1 MSQPDQDAT
10 GTPPSAPLFVAPRFT
25 ETANKAAHEV
35 VDTATDE
42 TTDET
47 TDESTDVNDGPAPIL
62 LTEPEGGVP
71 AVTST
76 AAELADVVAAF
87 AAGTGPIAADAERAS
102 GFRYGQAT
110 YLVQFKREGA
120 GIALIDAH
128 ALPDLS
134 TFNAAM
140 GDAEYVFHAASQDL
154 PGMHDLSIRPAAV
167 FDTELAARLLGWPKV
182 GLAAV
187 IEHELGFTLAKEHSA
202 QDWSVRPLP
211 ASWLAYAALDVEV
224 LIELREGLAG
234 HLVDAGK
241 LEWARQE
248 FEAVRLSPPSEP
260 RIEPWRRTAGTH
272 TIRDTRGL
280 AIVRSLWE
288 ERDSEAQRRD
298 ITPGR
303 VLRDAAIVSA
313 ARVKPSSLDA
323 LLQISEWQ
331 TRGTKRAA
339 ARWWPAIESALAL
352 KETQLPAKRA
362 PHGDGP
368 PQPRMWADK
377 RPEAAL
383 RHNAARE
390 VIAGLCDTHDLPA
403 ENLLQPDA
411 LRRLCWEYVDGG
423 EEFVRT
429 FLAARSARQWQI
441 DLVAAPLAAAF
452 GVATS
457 VVAASVVAASE
468 SSAAVEGPS
477 A

>member
-1 MSQPDQDAT
+1 M
-10 GTPPSAPLFVAPRFT
+10 PR
-25 ETANKAAHEV
+25 A
-35 VDTATDE
+35 
-42 TTDET
+42 
-47 TDESTDVNDGPAPIL
+47 
-62 LTEPEGGVP
+62 
-71 AVTST
+71 
-76 AAELADVVAAF
+76 
-87 AAGTGPIAADAERAS
+87 TGPIAADAERAS

-134 TFNAAM
+134 SFNAAM

-154 PGMHDLSIRPAAV
+154 PGMHDLQIRPATV

-187 IEHELGFTLAKEHSA
+187 IERELGFTLAKEHSA

-211 ASWLAYAALDVEV
+211 DSWLAYAALDVEV
-224 LIELREGLAG
+224 LLELREGLAR
-234 HLVDAGK
+234 HLADAGK

-248 FEAVRLSPPSEP
+248 FEAVRLSPPAEP
-260 RIEPWRRTAGTH
+260 RVEPWRRTAGTH
-272 TIRDTRGL
+272 TVRDTRGL

-288 ERDSEAQRRD
+288 ERDAEAQHRD

-303 VLRDAAIVSA
+303 VLRDAAIVAA

-323 LLQISEWQ
+323 LLQIPEWQ

-339 ARWWPAIESALAL
+339 ARWWPAIEAALAL
-352 KETQLPAKRA
+352 KENQLPAKRA

-377 RPEAAL
+377 RPEAAA
-383 RHNAARE
+383 RHTAARE
-390 VIAGLCDTHDLPA
+390 VIADLCATHDLPA

-411 LRRLCWEYVDGG
+411 LRRLCWEYARRRRA
-423 EEFVRT
+423 VRP
-429 FLAARSARQWQI
+429 
-441 DLVAAPLAAAF
+441 LVPRVTV
-452 GVATS
+452 G
-457 VVAASVVAASE
+457 ASVANRPRRGATRHRVRHLPPIVDE
-468 SSAAVEGPS
+468 STE
-477 A
+477 